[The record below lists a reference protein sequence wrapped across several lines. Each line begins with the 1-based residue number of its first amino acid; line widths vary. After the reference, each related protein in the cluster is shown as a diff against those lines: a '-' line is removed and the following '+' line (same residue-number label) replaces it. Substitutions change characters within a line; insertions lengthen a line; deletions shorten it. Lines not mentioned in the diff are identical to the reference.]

1 MNHFKQFI
9 SFLIILS
16 AVLLWGWGYQ
26 PLLNKENQKFTISK
40 FYLEGNKRLGG
51 LLKNN
56 LISVKK
62 ADRAFDLTIKSN
74 KKTSIANKSL
84 SGKVLNYSLTLDI
97 EISASEN
104 NNVIFSKV
112 FTKTQDFSASD
123 VHSDTL
129 NNEKKL
135 VDTLIESIASE
146 LQIALNSIGQK

>member
-1 MNHFKQFI
+1 MKHFKQFI

-16 AVLLWGWGYQ
+16 AVLLWGCGYQ

>member
-16 AVLLWGWGYQ
+16 AVLLWGCGYQ

>member
-1 MNHFKQFI
+1 M
-9 SFLIILS
+9 
-16 AVLLWGWGYQ
+16 
-26 PLLNKENQKFTISK
+26 
-40 FYLEGNKRLGG
+40 
-51 LLKNN
+51 
-56 LISVKK
+56 KK